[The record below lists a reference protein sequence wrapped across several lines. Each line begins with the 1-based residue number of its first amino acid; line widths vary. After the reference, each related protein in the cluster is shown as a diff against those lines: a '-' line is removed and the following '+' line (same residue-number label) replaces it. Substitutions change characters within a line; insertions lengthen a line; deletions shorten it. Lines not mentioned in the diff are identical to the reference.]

1 MKKTYILR
9 FWWHVSKVNHENQKI
24 EKRFFQNLYGALREL
39 SMSELCVIFVY
50 FHSFWPLVFRGK
62 CMFLRV
68 FLTFWAINIK
78 GKTYFFH
85 EKSCNFQDLR
95 VIIVRKKHQ
104 FLCFQKLYTCEIAR
118 RGFYFTIM
126 KGEIT
131 KFPKMWHFGKFLQG
145 RNLWNYAF
153 SCFSS
158 KQYC

>member
-1 MKKTYILR
+1 MKIKKSKT
-9 FWWHVSKVNHENQKI
+9 W
-24 EKRFFQNLYGALREL
+24 FFQNLYHTLRGEFL
-39 SMSELCVIFVY
+39 WDFCVVFVY

-62 CMFLRV
+62 CIFFMF

-85 EKSCNFQDLR
+85 EKLCNFQDLR
-95 VIIVRKKHQ
+95 VIIVRKKHH

-131 KFPKMWHFGKFLQG
+131 NFPKMWYFRKFLQG

-158 KQYC
+158 KQYCWENKLFKNLILLL